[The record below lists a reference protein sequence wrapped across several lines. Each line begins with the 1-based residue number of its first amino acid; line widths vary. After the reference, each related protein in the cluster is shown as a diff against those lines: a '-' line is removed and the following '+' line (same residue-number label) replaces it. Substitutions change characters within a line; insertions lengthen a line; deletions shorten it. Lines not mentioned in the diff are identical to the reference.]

1 MTPWTLSMRLSPAQQ
16 SPQPASGRARLIRR
30 WRSACWFI
38 AALASLPT
46 PASAQT
52 TAPVGEVKGSAFKHT
67 PTSIAAVVSGAAVVL
82 PARATGAAIYAGPWR
97 DAPPGAAARVP
108 VVVFLHGSSGLGL
121 AAIGEWQRWLATIG
135 IASVAP
141 DSFALPDR
149 ITYKSPIPR
158 DTYEQI
164 HALRASEIAPTLEA
178 LRTTAWAD
186 INRLV
191 LAGTSEGA
199 TSVARWRGGEFAGRL
214 IYAWSCEDNY
224 FVQSHGSALPAGQ
237 PVLNIISSTD
247 PFFSPTN
254 AWLGNPAAKGHC
266 GDALR
271 DHKQS
276 AIVLIP
282 GAPHT
287 LLNLP
292 AARHATE
299 GFLRDLL
306 KP

>member
-1 MTPWTLSMRLSPAQQ
+1 MTTSNSALPTSTNYLRTMRRLSMPRLLKQMIF
-16 SPQPASGRARLIRR
+16 LTL
-30 WRSACWFI
+30 W
-38 AALASLPT
+38 AAGM
-46 PASAQT
+46 T
-52 TAPVGEVKGSAFKHT
+52 TAFAQANAPTGEIQGSAIVHT
-67 PTSIAAVVSGAAVVL
+67 PSSLQGVVSGAAVVL
-82 PARATGAAIYAGPWR
+82 PTRATGGAVFSGLWR
-97 DAPPGAAARVP
+97 DAPRTAKDRVP

-121 AAIGEWQRWLATIG
+121 PAIGEWQRWLASLG

-141 DSFALPDR
+141 DSFALPNR
-149 ITYKSPIPR
+149 ITYKSPIPK
-158 DTYEQI
+158 DVYEQI
-164 HALRASEIAPTLEA
+164 HALRASEIAPVVQA
-178 LRTTAWAD
+178 LRDAAWAD
-186 INRLV
+186 STRLV
-191 LAGTSEGA
+191 LAGASEGA
-199 TSVARWRGGEFAGRL
+199 TSVARWSGNEFAGRL
-214 IYAWSCEDNY
+214 VYAWSCEDNY
-224 FVQSHGSALPAGQ
+224 FVQTHRTVLPATQ
-237 PVLNIISSTD
+237 PVLNVISTSD
-247 PFFSPTN
+247 PFFSPSN

-276 AIVLIP
+276 AVVLIP

>member
-1 MTPWTLSMRLSPAQQ
+1 MRAEPPPRQTESTATRHRPGQAVAMYTPRL
-16 SPQPASGRARLIRR
+16 RR
-30 WRSACWFI
+30 ILLA
-38 AALASLPT
+38 AALVPALTTAFAQAPTPTGETQGNAVVHT
-46 PASAQT
+46 PASLA
-52 TAPVGEVKGSAFKHT
+52 G
-67 PTSIAAVVSGAAVVL
+67 VVSGAAVVL
-82 PARATGAAIYAGPWR
+82 PARATGGPVFAGLWR
-97 DAPPGAAARVP
+97 DAPRVARDRVP
-108 VVVFLHGSSGLGL
+108 VVVFLHGSSGLAL
-121 AAIGEWQRWLATIG
+121 PAIGEWQRWLASLG

-141 DSFALPDR
+141 DSFALPNR
-149 ITYKSPIPR
+149 MTYKSPIPR
-158 DTYEQI
+158 EVYEQI
-164 HALRASEIAPTLEA
+164 HALRMSEIAPVVEA
-178 LRTTAWAD
+178 LRGTAWAD
-186 INRLV
+186 STRLV

-199 TSVARWRGGEFAGRL
+199 TSVARWTGNEFSGRL

-224 FVQSHGSALPAGQ
+224 FVQSHRTALPASQ
-237 PVLNIISSTD
+237 PVLNMISTSD

-254 AWLGNPAAKGHC
+254 TWLGNPKAKGHC

-276 AIVLIP
+276 AVVLIP

-306 KP
+306 KQ